1 MFLPLGTDQTRRR
14 PTVVTY
20 WLIGLCMVL
29 FLVEYTITR
38 TRPDLA
44 QRLFEPL
51 VFHPGNFRWWQPI
64 TYQFLHGSAMHVA
77 MNMLF
82 LFVFGPDVE
91 GRFRRLGFLAF
102 FLLSGVIAAGAQY
115 CAGSGNPMIGAS
127 GSVAGVTGAFLVM
140 FPLVS
145 VRMLFFFFLIGV
157 YSIPAWWFIA
167 ASIVKDLVL
176 HIGAAHTGI
185 AYAAHLGGYLF
196 GFTVAMTLLWLKIIP
211 REPFDLFSMGRQAHR
226 RRQFK
231 ELSTGRAGA
240 PWRRDA
246 ATRGPIA
253 VSDKALSARPDSPP
267 DPRFEIVRHVEQ
279 GRIGEAATRYES
291 ALAAHPA
298 LVLDRSSQLAVANQ
312 LVAEGRHAAAS
323 TAYTLFLQRFPED
336 REASDVRLMHAILLA
351 RYLGDPASARA
362 LLARIDAFRL
372 DADSA
377 QLAKDLTDELGV

>member
-20 WLIGLCMVL
+20 WLIGLCLVL
-29 FLVEYTITR
+29 FLIEYAITR

-44 QRLFEPL
+44 QRIFEPL
-51 VFHPGNFRWWQPI
+51 AFRPHDFHWWQPI
-64 TYQFLHGSAMHVA
+64 TYQFRHGSAMHVA

-91 GRFRRLGFLAF
+91 ARFRRLGFLAF
-102 FLLSGVIAAGAQY
+102 FLLSGVIAAGAQFI
-115 CAGSGNPMIGAS
+115 AGSGNPMIGAS
-127 GSVAGVTGAFLVM
+127 GSIAGVTGAFLVM

-167 ASIVKDLVL
+167 ACIVKDLVF
-176 HIGAAHTGI
+176 HIGSARSGI
-185 AYAAHLGGYLF
+185 AYAAHLGGYAF
-196 GFTVAMTLLWLKIIP
+196 GFAVAMILLWLKVIP

-240 PWRRDA
+240 PWRSDA
-246 ATRGPIA
+246 AARGPVVVA
-253 VSDKALSARPDSPP
+253 DKALSARPDSPP

-279 GRIGEAATRYES
+279 GRLAEAASRYES
-291 ALAAHPA
+291 ALVTHPK

-323 TAYTLFLQRFPED
+323 TAYTHFLQRFPED
-336 REASDVRLMHAILLA
+336 REAAEVRLMHAVLLA
-351 RYLGDPASARA
+351 RYLGDPGGARG
-362 LLARIDAFRL
+362 LLDHIDASRL

-377 QLAKDLTDELGV
+377 QLAQDLADELRP